1 MIPYAIRRTYL
12 LSAFFLILSSPCFAK
27 GESLSPYPGIIHIHS
42 NITEEG
48 VYPFRK
54 IITLAKDKGIK
65 ILVFTDTFLKRWEYG
80 PPFLSNIF
88 KISIQQRCIVE
99 YGIKNYLRDLEEIR
113 DEFPDMVILAGAQV
127 SPFYWWSGSILKK
140 NLSMNGWN
148 KDFLVIGLKSYS
160 DYARLPVVCNRYF
173 LPQLKDTLPLLI
185 PIALIIFGVFLLR
198 KSKTGVGSIRSDPG
212 SKIPGWALTILGILF
227 LFNAFPFSASRF
239 DPYHGQKAFLPYQD
253 LINYVNKKSG
263 LVFWAHPMIAEDASS
278 MKFLRINL
286 YTPAYPEALVETTGY
301 TGFGAGIP
309 GSASDNPI
317 LAAGGVWDNVLRDYC
332 LGKRNQP
339 AWAIGEAEY
348 TSGSGIDS
356 VQNIFFLSKL
366 NSQSV
371 YEALKKGRLY
381 VRSYSENNINI
392 SLSDFHIEDSRDK
405 DTLGFKA
412 FMGDKIQITGRPR
425 LFIKG
430 NFTNNPAGDLKV
442 EVIRDGK
449 VIREFEFTPLE
460 KAFNLEFLDDFP
472 QAIGEK
478 SYFRLV
484 FFADNRI
491 ILVTNPIFVELLKTQ

>member
-1 MIPYAIRRTYL
+1 M
-12 LSAFFLILSSPCFAK
+12 
-27 GESLSPYPGIIHIHS
+27 HIHS

-48 VYPFRK
+48 VYPFRELA
-54 IITLAKDKGIK
+54 TLAKAKGIK

-80 PPFLSNIF
+80 LPFLSNIF
-88 KISIQQRCIVE
+88 KASVEQRCIVK
-99 YGIKNYLRDLEEIR
+99 YGIKNYLKDLEKIR

-127 SPFYWWSGSILKK
+127 SPFYWWSGSIIKK
-140 NLSMNGWN
+140 NLSLNDWN

-173 LPQLKDTLPLLI
+173 LPQLKDILSLLI
-185 PIALIIFGVFLLR
+185 PIALIIFGAFLF
-198 KSKTGVGSIRSDPG
+198 KKRSPR
-212 SKIPGWALTILGILF
+212 KIPGWALTILGILF

-253 LINYVNKKSG
+253 LINYVNKNSG

-286 YTPAYPEALVETTGY
+286 YTPAYPEALVETAGY
-301 TGFGAGIP
+301 TGFGASIP
-309 GSASDNPI
+309 GSADDNPV
-317 LAAGGVWDNVLRDYC
+317 LAGGIWDSALKDYC

-348 TSGSGIDS
+348 TSGNGIDS

-392 SLSDFHIEDSRDK
+392 SLSDFHIENSRDK

-430 NFTNNPAGDLKV
+430 NFTNNPAGNLKI
-442 EVIRDGK
+442 EVIRGGK

-460 KAFNLEFLDDFP
+460 KAFNLEFLDDSP
-472 QAIGEK
+472 QASHGEE
-478 SYFRLV
+478 SYFRLI

-491 ILVTNPIFVELLKTQ
+491 ILVTNPIFVELARAR